1 MPLTVTIYRELPRLH
16 IRNRVPALRPT
27 KAREIYAHAFTP
39 VDCDHGH
46 ISSHGGSRR
55 RPSER
60 AQQAVRPTAPPSQ
73 GCAFPILR
81 PVALPDHHGPEG
93 AAEEGLP
100 RRTYGALHQRHPVAD
115 RHLPGVVVHAHGGW
129 RPSP

>member
-1 MPLTVTIYRELPRLH
+1 MPLTVTIYRELPRLPQPGTS
-16 IRNRVPALRPT
+16 VAPRP
-27 KAREIYAHAFTP
+27 KAKEIVAHALTP

-46 ISSHGGSRR
+46 IGSRGGSGCS
-55 RPSER
+55 PSER
-60 AQQAVRPTAPPSQ
+60 ARQAVRTTAPPSQ
-73 GCAFPILR
+73 DCAFPILR
-81 PVALPDHHGPEG
+81 PVALPDHHGPES

-100 RRTYGALHQRHPVAD
+100 LRPHRALHQRHPLAD